1 MKNKQS
7 KSAAWGKKV
16 LVALTLILSANL
28 AFAGPRK
35 MSHDLES
42 KTSGKSGKV
51 DVIVQFNHVPNA
63 NDHQRVANHGGKL
76 KRQLGHF
83 RGALYTVS
91 AARLAELAN
100 DPNVAY
106 VTPDRQLHGSS
117 TTASAWTLDYHNE
130 TINTAAAVALGLDGT
145 GIGVAVIDSGI
156 ANVSD
161 LNSNNVVYSQD
172 FTGDTVN
179 GAADQYGHG
188 THVTGIIAGSG
199 NASTGANDFYTFKG
213 IAPNVSIVNLRV
225 LDANGNGNTSD
236 VISAIQAAIQ
246 LQSTYNIKVINLSL
260 GGPIW
265 ESYTLDP
272 LCQAVEQA
280 WQSGITVV
288 VAAGNYGRD
297 NNAGNNGYGTITSP
311 GNDPYVIT
319 VGAMNTEGTA
329 DRTDDIIASYS
340 SKGPSLGDAIV
351 KPDLVAPGNLIVSL
365 YTAAD
370 GLNVQNPGNEIPTSL
385 YQTNGT
391 SVASGS
397 YFILSGTSM
406 ATPMVSGAA
415 ALLLQQNPNLTPD
428 QVKATLMFTAFKNLQ
443 QYATITD
450 STTSQTF
457 SEQADIFTV
466 GAGYLDIQA
475 ALANTTL
482 APATLGSAMSPSVVP
497 DGNGNFVLT
506 SNGPSV
512 LGSNSESGD
521 MILWGTS
528 GIWGNMIL
536 WGTGST
542 EGEMILWGTN
552 STTSDMILWGT
563 GTTAS
568 QMILWGTGTTTA
580 DMILWGT
587 GSTEGEMILWGTGTT
602 AGQMILWGTGTP
614 AADMILWGTGTAGT
628 PSSTMILWGS
638 STTDGSSVVLG
649 TGSAQVNADSVL
661 WGTRN

>member
-1 MKNKQS
+1 MKCKNT
-7 KSAAWGKKV
+7 KSATWGKKV

-35 MSHDLES
+35 MSKDLES
-42 KTSGKSGKV
+42 KTSGKV

-76 KRQLGHF
+76 KRELGHF
-83 RGALYTVS
+83 RGGLYTVS
-91 AARLAELAN
+91 AERLAELAN
-100 DPNVAY
+100 DPNVTY
-106 VTPDRQLHGSS
+106 VSPDRKLHGSS
-117 TTASAWTLDYHNE
+117 TNASAWKLDYHNE
-130 TINTAAAVALGLDGT
+130 TINTAAATSLGLDGT
-145 GIGVAVIDSGI
+145 GIGVAVIDSGL

-179 GAADQYGHG
+179 GAADVYGHG
-188 THVTGIIAGSG
+188 THVAGIIAGNG
-199 NASTGANDFYTFKG
+199 NASTGANNFYTFTG
-213 IAPNVSIVNLRV
+213 IAPNASIVNLRV
-225 LDANGNGNTSD
+225 LDANGNGTTSD
-236 VISAIQAAIQ
+236 VIAAIQ
-246 LQSTYNIKVINLSL
+246 TAIELQGTYNIKVINLSL
-260 GGPIW
+260 GGPVL

-288 VAAGNYGRD
+288 VAAGNYGRN

-319 VGAMNTEGTA
+319 VGAMNTEGTP

-365 YTAAD
+365 YTPAD
-370 GLNVQNPGNEIPTSL
+370 TINQENPGNEVPLSL
-385 YQTNGT
+385 YQTKGT
-391 SVASGS
+391 SAASGS

-450 STTSQTF
+450 PTTSQTF
-457 SEQADIFTV
+457 NEQADIFTI

-521 MILWGTS
+521 MILWGTN

-563 GTTAS
+563 GTTAG
-568 QMILWGTGTTTA
+568 QMILWGTDTTTA

-587 GSTEGEMILWGTGTT
+587 NTPEADMILWGTGTT

-628 PSSTMILWGS
+628 PSSSMILWGT
-638 STTDGSSVVLG
+638 STTDGSSVVFG
-649 TGSAQVNADSVL
+649 TGSAQVTANSVL
-661 WGTRN
+661 WGTKK